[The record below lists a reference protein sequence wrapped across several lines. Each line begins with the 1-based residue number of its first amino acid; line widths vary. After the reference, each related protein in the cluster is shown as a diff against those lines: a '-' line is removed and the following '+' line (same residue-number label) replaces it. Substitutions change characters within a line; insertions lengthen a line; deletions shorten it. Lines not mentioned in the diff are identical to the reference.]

1 MPESES
7 TIAIDGPGA
16 VGKTTVG
23 GMLAERIG
31 LLFIDTGV
39 MYRAVT
45 AAAIQKNLD
54 TDEEDAVTDLAKSVD
69 IRITGGPGPGSHRV
83 LVNGKDITGNIRT
96 QLVDRRVSAVSS
108 YPGVREAMVDQQR
121 DLASREGVV
130 MVGRDIGT
138 VVLPEAKLKIYLTA
152 STEARARRRYAEL
165 VDAGS
170 DVSFDS
176 VLHALERRD
185 KTDSERA
192 HSPLKPALDSIVVD
206 TSHLTAGQ
214 VVDRIVE
221 LWRAVNLQT

>member
-23 GMLAERIG
+23 RMLSDRIG
-31 LLFIDTGV
+31 FLFIDTGV

-45 AAAIQKNLD
+45 AVAIQRDVD
-54 TDEEDAVTDLAKSVD
+54 TDDEDAVTGLARSVD
-69 IRITGGPGPGSHRV
+69 IRITGGPGPGSQRV
-83 LVNGKDITGNIRT
+83 IVDGSDVTDSIRS
-96 QLVDRRVSAVSS
+96 QAVDRRVSAVSS

-121 DLASREGVV
+121 ALASREGVV

-138 VVLPEAKLKIYLTA
+138 VVLPDAKLKIYLTGSA
-152 STEARARRRYAEL
+152 EARARRRYAEMG
-165 VDAGS
+165 DTGS

-176 VLHALERRD
+176 VLQALERRD

-192 HSPLKPALDSIVVD
+192 HSPLKPALDSIIVD
-206 TSHLTAGQ
+206 TSHLTADQ
-214 VVDRIVE
+214 VVDRIME
-221 LWRAVNLQT
+221 LWRTVN

>member
-23 GMLAERIG
+23 RMLSDRIG
-31 LLFIDTGV
+31 FLFIDTGV

-45 AAAIQKNLD
+45 AVAIQRDVD
-54 TDEEDAVTDLAKSVD
+54 TDHEDAVTGVARSVD
-69 IRITGGPGPGSHRV
+69 IRITGGPGPGSQRV
-83 LVNGKDITGNIRT
+83 IVDGSDVTDSIRS
-96 QLVDRRVSAVSS
+96 QAVDRRVSAVSS

-121 DLASREGVV
+121 ALASREGVV

-138 VVLPEAKLKIYLTA
+138 VVLPDAKLKIYLTGSA
-152 STEARARRRYAEL
+152 EARARRRYAEMG
-165 VDAGS
+165 DTGS

-176 VLHALERRD
+176 VLQALERRD

-192 HSPLKPALDSIVVD
+192 HSPLKPALDSIIVD
-206 TSHLTAGQ
+206 TSHLTADQ
-214 VVDRIVE
+214 VVDRIME
-221 LWRAVNLQT
+221 LWRTVN

>member
-23 GMLAERIG
+23 RMLSDRIG
-31 LLFIDTGV
+31 FLFIDTGV

-45 AAAIQKNLD
+45 AVAIQRDVD
-54 TDEEDAVTDLAKSVD
+54 TDDEDAVTGVARSVD
-69 IRITGGPGPGSHRV
+69 IRITGGPGPGSQRV
-83 LVNGKDITGNIRT
+83 IVDGSDVTDSIRS
-96 QLVDRRVSAVSS
+96 QAVDRRVSAVSS

-121 DLASREGVV
+121 ALASREGVV

-138 VVLPEAKLKIYLTA
+138 VVLPDAKLKIYLTGSA
-152 STEARARRRYAEL
+152 EARARRRYAEMG
-165 VDAGS
+165 DAGS

-176 VLHALERRD
+176 VLQALERRD

-192 HSPLKPALDSIVVD
+192 HSPLKPALDSIIFD
-206 TSHLTAGQ
+206 TSRLTADQ
-214 VVDRIVE
+214 VVDRIME
-221 LWRAVNLQT
+221 FWRTVN

>member
-23 GMLAERIG
+23 RMLSARIG
-31 LLFIDTGV
+31 FLFIDTGV

-45 AAAIQKNLD
+45 AVAIQMDVD
-54 TDEEDAVTDLAKSVD
+54 TDDEEAVTGLARSVD
-69 IRITGGPGPGSHRV
+69 IRITGGSGPSSQRVIVDGS
-83 LVNGKDITGNIRT
+83 DITDSIRS
-96 QLVDRRVSAVSS
+96 QAVDRRVSAVSS

-121 DLASREGVV
+121 ALASREGVV

-138 VVLPEAKLKIYLTA
+138 VVLPDAKLKIYLTA
-152 STEARARRRYAEL
+152 SAEARARRRYAEL
-165 VDAGS
+165 GDTGS

-176 VLHALERRD
+176 VLQALERRD

-192 HSPLKPALDSIVVD
+192 HSPLKPALDSIIVD
-206 TSHLTAGQ
+206 TSHLTADQ
-214 VVDRIVE
+214 VVDRIME
-221 LWRAVNLQT
+221 LWRTVN

>member
-23 GMLAERIG
+23 RMLSDRIG
-31 LLFIDTGV
+31 FLFIDTGV

-45 AAAIQKNLD
+45 SVAIQRDVD
-54 TDEEDAVTDLAKSVD
+54 TDHEDAVTGVARSVD
-69 IRITGGPGPGSHRV
+69 IRITGGPGPGSQRV
-83 LVNGKDITGNIRT
+83 IVDGSDVTDSIRS
-96 QLVDRRVSAVSS
+96 QAVDRRVSAVSS

-121 DLASREGVV
+121 ALASREGVV

-138 VVLPEAKLKIYLTA
+138 VVLPDAKLKIYLTGSA
-152 STEARARRRYAEL
+152 EARARRRYAEIG
-165 VDAGS
+165 DTGS

-176 VLHALERRD
+176 VLQALERRD

-192 HSPLKPALDSIVVD
+192 HSPLKPALDSIIVD
-206 TSHLTAGQ
+206 TSHLTADQ
-214 VVDRIVE
+214 VVDRIME
-221 LWRAVNLQT
+221 LWRTVN

>member
-23 GMLAERIG
+23 RMLSDRIG
-31 LLFIDTGV
+31 FLFIDTGV

-45 AAAIQKNLD
+45 AVAIQRDVN
-54 TDEEDAVTDLAKSVD
+54 TDDEDAVTGLARSVD
-69 IRITGGPGPGSHRV
+69 IRITGGSGLGSQRV
-83 LVNGKDITGNIRT
+83 IVDGSDVTDSIRS
-96 QLVDRRVSAVSS
+96 QAVDRRVSAVSS
-108 YPGVREAMVDQQR
+108 YHGVREAMVDQQR
-121 DLASREGVV
+121 ALASREGVV

-138 VVLPEAKLKIYLTA
+138 VVLPDAKLKIYLTA
-152 STEARARRRYAEL
+152 SAEARARRRYAEL
-165 VDAGS
+165 GNANS

-176 VLHALERRD
+176 VLQALERRD

-206 TSHLTAGQ
+206 TSHLTADQ
-214 VVDRIVE
+214 VVDCIME
-221 LWRAVNLQT
+221 LWRTVN

>member
-23 GMLAERIG
+23 RMLSDRIG
-31 LLFIDTGV
+31 FLFIDTGV

-45 AAAIQKNLD
+45 AVAIQRDVD
-54 TDEEDAVTDLAKSVD
+54 TDHEDAVTGVARSVD
-69 IRITGGPGPGSHRV
+69 IRITGGPGPGSQRV
-83 LVNGKDITGNIRT
+83 IVDGSDVTDSIRS
-96 QLVDRRVSAVSS
+96 QAVDRRVSAVSS

-121 DLASREGVV
+121 ALASREGVV

-138 VVLPEAKLKIYLTA
+138 VVLPDAKLKIYLTGSA
-152 STEARARRRYAEL
+152 EARARRRYAEMG
-165 VDAGS
+165 DTGS

-176 VLHALERRD
+176 VLQALKRRD

-192 HSPLKPALDSIVVD
+192 HSPLKPALDSIIVD

-214 VVDRIVE
+214 VVDRIME
-221 LWRAVNLQT
+221 LWRTVN